1 MGKSNKFEWT
11 DEQEKFLDLNKN
23 GKFVVKACPG
33 SGKTTAVSERVY
45 RFIQSWDEK
54 KSGIAVL
61 SFTNVA
67 ADEIKDN
74 CKKEHDF
81 EIQYPHF
88 VGTLDSFINRY
99 LFLPYGQLVM
109 GCNNRPTFVGA
120 PFNHWVAEE
129 SPEKYFTRIT
139 FGLNELSYPKGWDR
153 DKKIDKMKYELT
165 KKGFSTQKD
174 AIFHAMKVLE
184 KYPKIAQALTIRFPH
199 VIIDEAQDTTDVHMR
214 IFDLLIENG
223 LKNIVLVG
231 DPEQALYEW
240 NGAKPDLFN
249 RKYDEWEDDSIIFKT
264 NFRSS
269 QKICDFF
276 STMSNIESIESKCS
290 HDVNLK
296 PKIVPY
302 FKKNYKLIIDE
313 FLDYCKVNGITPIN
327 DEISVLFRGVAEVNN
342 LKKTFN
348 KSHIFNIF
356 KGGLMHD
363 KSFTLNIMEGIF
375 LWNNKEFL
383 KAFKKIEKE
392 YIMSSYNIPYFRQE
406 YLNQEINKVGFQKH
420 RTNVYNFIKQFPSI
434 ENSQKIHSWI
444 QQVNENFK
452 NVNLCEIT
460 DEYIDLT
467 FELLFNGSLTDD
479 GLKYNIGTVHSVKGD
494 SFDAVLLILKNKANR
509 DDFYVDLID
518 CNNYLSEEE
527 LRIVYVALSRPK
539 KILQVAVPNN
549 DYEHWK
555 SLFHDS

>member
-11 DEQEKFLDLNKN
+11 DEQEKLLDLNKN

-45 RFIQSWDEK
+45 RFIQSWGEK

-139 FGLNELSYPKGWDR
+139 FGLNELSYPKGWGR